1 MALRIIQSG
10 LGRPVQYP
18 VDPNAMF
25 EPGMVGQLKVIG
37 NDIVLG
43 VSDGTAPVG
52 IIDDIKTVS
61 FTQPVIDEIVDIPA
75 GTVVFDGYNFVSV
88 NETMQELMNANIV
101 ASSFVADYPGLQ
113 LNPTNG
119 VIRAPAG
126 SIVNYTSAGSMTPD
140 TIRTT
145 VRYSFYVPGIPGE
158 DTTKGSGKVTFWF
171 TRGVYETDQFET
183 VRFEVNATLFVSPSG
198 KFTTEQ
204 SFANQPGIAMCTVP
218 PTAHNPKLQLLWF

>member
-1 MALRIIQSG
+1 MSLRIIQAG

-18 VDPNAMF
+18 VDPNATF

-43 VSDGTAPVG
+43 VSDGTAPIG
-52 IIDDIKTVS
+52 ILDDIKSVA
-61 FTQPVIDEIVDIPA
+61 FTQPVVDEIVDISVDPV
-75 GTVVFDGYNFVSV
+75 THDGYNFVSV
-88 NETMQELMNANIV
+88 NSEMKELMNANIV
-101 ASSFVADYPGLQ
+101 PNSFRADIAGLQ

-119 VIRAPAG
+119 VVRAPAG
-126 SIVNYTSAGSMTPD
+126 TVVNYTSSGSTPD

-158 DTTKGSGKVTFWF
+158 DTTQGSGKVTFWF
-171 TRGVYETDQFET
+171 TRGVYETDQFEM
-183 VRFEVNATLFVSPSG
+183 VPFAVNATLFISPSG

-204 SFANQPGIAMCTVP
+204 TSSNQPGVAMCTVP
-218 PTAHNPKLQLLWF
+218 PTAHNPRLQLLWF